1 MADNPCKS
9 CQNYDPII
17 RGKTAG
23 RHGRCAAKSTYPAQE
38 QKGQV
43 FPPGVKREAP
53 GVLAKPV
60 IVLGSGIV
68 PACTLFRAKPKAVKP
83 ANPTRAS

>member
-1 MADNPCKS
+1 MADRPCNT

-17 RGKTAG
+17 RGTKEG
-23 RHGRCAAKSTYPAQE
+23 RHGRCAAKSTYPAKE

-53 GVLAKPV
+53 GALAKPV
-60 IVLGSGIV
+60 IVVGADTV
-68 PACTLFRAKPKAVKP
+68 PACTLFRAKPKKV
-83 ANPTRAS
+83 AS